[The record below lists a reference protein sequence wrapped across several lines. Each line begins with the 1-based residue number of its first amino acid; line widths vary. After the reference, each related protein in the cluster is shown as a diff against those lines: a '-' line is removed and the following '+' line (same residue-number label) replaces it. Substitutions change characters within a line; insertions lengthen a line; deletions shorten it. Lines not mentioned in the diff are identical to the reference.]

1 MSENYRLNF
10 IRTLSCVS
18 HAEIFDETDCA
29 ELVYKWK
36 PNIYVKSTDYNIDS
50 LNKKEKK
57 ALQDI
62 KADIKFMKI
71 TEDISTSKNNFK
83 NQKYYLIMNK
93 KIALV
98 TGGLGLI
105 GSTLI
110 KFLNQNYKNYEIIC
124 VDTLDNNK
132 KFKNIVGLNIKE
144 FLSLED
150 FLKKQSEIIKNVD
163 YIYHLGACSSTTE
176 ESLNHLYYRNIRMT
190 INLINDFIFLRKNK
204 IGYETKIAIAS
215 SASTY
220 GDGQNGFDDK
230 TENIQILKPLNSYGI
245 SKQLVDLYLKNND
258 FLKEVLSLKF
268 FNIFG
273 VNEFHKG
280 HMRSIAHW
288 GVESIINNNSIKLFK
303 SCNPEYEDGEQVR
316 DFLDAEKAVAIMDY
330 LINNT
335 TGIYNIGCGET
346 ISWREMAT
354 TIIDSLKQKQN
365 DISLKYID
373 MPSKLKNKYQYY
385 TKAEMNK
392 YKLPENLIPNKKDVL
407 ISLSE
412 ISNKVYD
419 DLKII

>member
-1 MSENYRLNF
+1 
-10 IRTLSCVS
+10 
-18 HAEIFDETDCA
+18 
-29 ELVYKWK
+29 
-36 PNIYVKSTDYNIDS
+36 
-50 LNKKEKK
+50 
-57 ALQDI
+57 
-62 KADIKFMKI
+62 
-71 TEDISTSKNNFK
+71 
-83 NQKYYLIMNK
+83 MNK
-93 KIALV
+93 KLVLV

-110 KFLNQNYKNYEIIC
+110 KFINQNYKNYEIIC

-132 KFKNIVGLNIKE
+132 KFKNIVGLNIKD

-150 FLKKQSEIIKNVD
+150 FLKKQSEIIKHVD

-176 ESLNHLYYRNIRMT
+176 ESLHHLYHRNVRMT

-204 IGYETKIAIAS
+204 IDYKTKIAIAS

-258 FLKEVLSLKF
+258 LFKEVLSLKF

-288 GVESIINNNSIKLFK
+288 GVESIINNNCIKLFK
-303 SCNPEYEDGEQVR
+303 SCNPEYADGEQVR
-316 DFLDAEKAVAIMDY
+316 DFLDAEKAVAIMDH

-335 TGIYNIGCGET
+335 TGIYNIGCGEA
-346 ISWREMAT
+346 ISWKEMAN
-354 TIIDSLKQKQN
+354 TIIDSLKIKQEG
-365 DISLKYID
+365 IFLQYVE
-373 MPSKLKNKYQYY
+373 MPNKLKNKYQYY

-392 YKLPENLIPNKKDVL
+392 YELPENLIPNKKDVL
-407 ISLSE
+407 SSLSD
-412 ISNKVYD
+412 ISNQVYD
-419 DLKII
+419 DMKKLT

>member
-1 MSENYRLNF
+1 
-10 IRTLSCVS
+10 
-18 HAEIFDETDCA
+18 
-29 ELVYKWK
+29 
-36 PNIYVKSTDYNIDS
+36 
-50 LNKKEKK
+50 
-57 ALQDI
+57 
-62 KADIKFMKI
+62 
-71 TEDISTSKNNFK
+71 
-83 NQKYYLIMNK
+83 MNK

-110 KFLNQNYKNYEIIC
+110 KFINQNYKNYEIIC

-132 KFKNIVGLNIKE
+132 KFKNIVGLNIKD

-150 FLKKQSEIIKNVD
+150 FLKKQSEIIKHVD

-176 ESLNHLYYRNIRMT
+176 ESLHHLYHRNVRMT

-204 IGYETKIAIAS
+204 IDYKTKIAIAS

-258 FLKEVLSLKF
+258 LFKEVLSLKF

-288 GVESIINNNSIKLFK
+288 GVESIINNNCIKLFK
-303 SCNPEYEDGEQVR
+303 SCNPEYADGEQVR
-316 DFLDAEKAVAIMDY
+316 DFLDAEKAVAIMDH

-335 TGIYNIGCGET
+335 TGIYNIGCGEA
-346 ISWREMAT
+346 ISWREMAN
-354 TIIDSLKQKQN
+354 TIIDSLKIKQEG
-365 DISLKYID
+365 IFLQYVE
-373 MPSKLKNKYQYY
+373 MPNKLKNKYQYY

-392 YKLPENLIPNKKDVL
+392 YELPENLIPNKKDVL
-407 ISLSE
+407 SSLSD
-412 ISNKVYD
+412 ISNQVYD
-419 DLKII
+419 DMKKLT

>member
-1 MSENYRLNF
+1 
-10 IRTLSCVS
+10 
-18 HAEIFDETDCA
+18 
-29 ELVYKWK
+29 
-36 PNIYVKSTDYNIDS
+36 
-50 LNKKEKK
+50 
-57 ALQDI
+57 
-62 KADIKFMKI
+62 
-71 TEDISTSKNNFK
+71 
-83 NQKYYLIMNK
+83 MNK

-110 KFLNQNYKNYEIIC
+110 KFINQNYKNYEIIC

-132 KFKNIVGLNIKE
+132 KFKNIVGLNIKD

-150 FLKKQSEIIKNVD
+150 FLKKQSEIIKHVD

-176 ESLNHLYYRNIRMT
+176 ESLHHLYHRNVRMT

-204 IGYETKIAIAS
+204 IDYKTKIAIAS

-258 FLKEVLSLKF
+258 LFKEVLSLKF

-288 GVESIINNNSIKLFK
+288 GVESIINNNCIKLFK
-303 SCNPEYEDGEQVR
+303 SCNPEYADGEQVR
-316 DFLDAEKAVAIMDY
+316 DFLDAEKAVAIMDH

-335 TGIYNIGCGET
+335 TGIYNVGCGEA
-346 ISWREMAT
+346 ISWREMAN
-354 TIIDSLKQKQN
+354 TIIDSLKIKQEG
-365 DISLKYID
+365 IFLQYVE
-373 MPSKLKNKYQYY
+373 MPNKLKNKYQYY

-392 YKLPENLIPNKKDVL
+392 YELPENLIPNKKDVL
-407 ISLSE
+407 SSLSD
-412 ISNKVYD
+412 ISNQVYD
-419 DLKII
+419 DMKKLT

>member
-1 MSENYRLNF
+1 
-10 IRTLSCVS
+10 
-18 HAEIFDETDCA
+18 
-29 ELVYKWK
+29 
-36 PNIYVKSTDYNIDS
+36 
-50 LNKKEKK
+50 
-57 ALQDI
+57 
-62 KADIKFMKI
+62 
-71 TEDISTSKNNFK
+71 
-83 NQKYYLIMNK
+83 MNK
-93 KIALV
+93 KVALV

-110 KFLNQNYKNYEIIC
+110 KFINKKYNDYEIIC

-150 FLKKQSEIIKNVD
+150 FLKKQSAIIEDVD
-163 YIYHLGACSSTTE
+163 FIYHLGACSSTTE
-176 ESLNHLYYRNIRMT
+176 ESLRHLYNRNLKMT

-230 TENIQILKPLNSYGI
+230 KENIQILEPLNSYGI

-258 FLKEVLSLKF
+258 LFKEVLSLKF

-288 GVESIINNNSIKLFK
+288 GVESIINNNCIKLFK
-303 SCNPEYEDGEQVR
+303 SCNPKYEDGEQVR

-346 ISWREMAT
+346 ISWKEMAN
-354 TIIDSLKQKQN
+354 TIIDSLKIKQKN
-365 DISLKYID
+365 ISLKYIE
-373 MPSKLKNKYQYY
+373 MPNKLKNKYQYY

-392 YKLPENLIPNKKDVL
+392 CKLPENLMPNKKDVL
-407 ISLSE
+407 FSLSE

-419 DLKII
+419 ELKKSI